1 MGESY
6 ESISKCSNCTL
17 TTYDFCQMDK
27 YTFGGIAQYLET
39 FHIPPT
45 GSHWVDTFLLPTP
58 TLLIHQFERAEREG
72 ELLSPTE
79 TADDEANDEVFHPCC
94 TCQVC
99 KLHYLV
105 FDGNGRAHA
114 EDNVD
119 LV

>member
-1 MGESY
+1 MRVFRSVATALLQRT
-6 ESISKCSNCTL
+6 ISVKWT
-17 TTYDFCQMDK
+17 K

-45 GSHWVDTFLLPTP
+45 GPHWVDTFLLPTP
-58 TLLIHQFERAEREG
+58 TLLIHQFERAELEG

-99 KLHYLV
+99 ILHYLV
-105 FDGNGRAHA
+105 FDGNGRAHDGNGRAHA
-114 EDNVD
+114 EE
-119 LV
+119 